1 MTKYQ
6 NLVDEMEISNS
17 NVRKFYQVEQQM
29 KSLQEENNKL
39 INQLKVTSLIQKLES
54 KGNRTTASEDE

>member
-39 INQLKVTSLIQKLES
+39 INQLKVTSLI
-54 KGNRTTASEDE
+54 